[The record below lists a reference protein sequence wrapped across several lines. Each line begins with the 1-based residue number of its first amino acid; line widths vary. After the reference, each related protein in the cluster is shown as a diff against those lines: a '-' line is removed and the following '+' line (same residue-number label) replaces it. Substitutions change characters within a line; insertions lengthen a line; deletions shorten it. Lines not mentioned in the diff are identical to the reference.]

1 MALLTST
8 ITRSTIYPLLQYN
21 SKPFLSSS
29 LSPAKASLSL
39 GRSSHITHAR
49 RGISS
54 RTRRLEK
61 GRKGAVVSPEEEQE
75 EVVGD
80 VGEGAAVEDPGAYVS
95 ADGVPMPELPGV
107 ETDFWEGPQWNAF
120 GFFIQYLWA
129 FGIIFGL
136 IACGIA
142 VATYNEGATDFKETS
157 VYKESVQSQE
167 FLEEQESSGSDV
179 FEANPTEEAP
189 NLE

>member
-129 FGIIFGL
+129 FGIIFGV
-136 IACGIA
+136 IFPS
-142 VATYNEGATDFKETS
+142 YDFS
-157 VYKESVQSQE
+157 LFYLNWIQGS
-167 FLEEQESSGSDV
+167 FLYVWKSYIDCLG
-179 FEANPTEEAP
+179 FLFAA
-189 NLE
+189 